1 MKLLKGAGRF
11 DRTCRCFQTL
21 SWFIPF
27 GRCSPQFLCQLF
39 TLDTAQYLFVWGRN
53 FQVLPI
59 LNILCLFWSLASCI
73 LTPLPQHTHTETHRH
88 TQRHTQRHIN
98 KHTQTHAQ
106 RHAHM
111 AFLAGLVSA
120 ALRQKE
126 PRAGSLLL
134 CSARA
139 CALVLGPRESAHQRL
154 TRTKCLSVPAT
165 EPSPSGAWATFLPQV
180 PGSQE
185 AALNSIKNSHGFIR
199 I

>member
-73 LTPLPQHTHTETHRH
+73 LTPLPQHTL
-88 TQRHTQRHIN
+88 
-98 KHTQTHAQ
+98 HAAYHQ
-106 RHAHM
+106 VC
-111 AFLAGLVSA
+111 LKSA
-120 ALRQKE
+120 SEICLSPPPPLPAWSE
-126 PRAGSLLL
+126 PALLL
-134 CSARA
+134 T
-139 CALVLGPRESAHQRL
+139 Q
-154 TRTKCLSVPAT
+154 AT
-165 EPSPSGAWATFLPQV
+165 SLFPNCPSCFHSYPYSLDAT
-180 PGSQE
+180 
-185 AALNSIKNSHGFIR
+185 NSHS
-199 I
+199 